1 MVFASYG
8 IQLCWTSPSRRHG
21 QLALALRPP
30 RRRTGLD
37 CSRLLPFP
45 ILFDSVVVVM
55 NGLILHVLHGPLDG
69 VTTVR
74 EMWSSVGQKGCL

>member
-1 MVFASYG
+1 MVLASYG
-8 IQLCWTSPSRRHG
+8 IQLCWTSHSRWHG

-45 ILFDSVVVVM
+45 ILFDSVAVVM
-55 NGLILHVLHGPLDG
+55 NGLILHGPLDG